1 MRKLSLFKKIKLFNV
16 YKKSVLSNKDELFM
30 KYNIRIDKAS
40 RLYTVINIPEELIG
54 EAFSM
59 KKSDIDRI
67 SENYVKIFSN
77 ELSDYLKSKD
87 LSELFDFY
95 SIEKVG
101 KYSYL
106 VVYGFSLFKSQ
117 KYYNTIYYVLIPIL
131 IISALVSLFLIF

>member
-54 EAFSM
+54 EAFSV